1 MYQGRTGETYVVI
14 IFLHG
19 HDPRDIIEGDGTEA
33 EVGVI
38 GDLADL
44 VDEGVEV
51 WSREAVDGGDE
62 VSRGQAVL
70 VGGGTAALCDVSWLF
85 SCSFRWG

>member
-1 MYQGRTGETYVVI
+1 MI

-51 WSREAVDGGDE
+51 WSREAIDGGDE

-70 VGGGTAALCDVSWLF
+70 VGGGTAALCDVSWFIQLLV
-85 SCSFRWG
+85 